1 MNSGAN
7 HRPPDLVEVGR
18 YRTLREAGD
27 EGLAIL
33 AMGEA
38 YWAFREDDEYVLCV
52 REEILEAVRRELEAC
67 RRRKRK
73 RSPQRQLSARPV
85 RFFPFAI
92 YGAVLAGFYWIQH
105 FVSPSLMT
113 AGRTDSLL
121 MIEDGQWWRTLTALT
136 LHADLPHLVSNLCG
150 GIGFVYWLARYLG
163 SAWAWTLV
171 VLCGALGNA
180 LAAAI
185 HYPDPHLSIGAST
198 AVFAA
203 LGLLTGFG
211 WALTRGDPD
220 RSIAIPEW
228 LIPPIAGITLLGLL
242 GTGGP
247 RTDVTAHIC
256 GFVVGLAT
264 AFPIAAFG
272 WERYLRGKGP
282 WVGLL
287 TPAALALAWAV
298 AVSAG

>member
-1 MNSGAN
+1 MTSGSRH
-7 HRPPDLVEVGR
+7 HRPPDLVEAGR
-18 YRTLREAGD
+18 YRTLREAGE

-52 REEILEAVRRELEAC
+52 RREILEAVRRELEAC
-67 RRRKRK
+67 RRGKRK
-73 RSPQRQLSARPV
+73 RPPPERLSVLPV

-92 YGAVLAGFYWIQH
+92 YGVVLAGFYCIQH
-105 FVSPSLMT
+105 LVAPSLAP
-113 AGRTDSLL
+113 AGRTDSLRI
-121 MIEDGQWWRTLTALT
+121 IEQGQWWRTLTALT

-171 VLCGALGNA
+171 VCCGALGNA

-185 HYPDPHLSIGAST
+185 HYPEPHLSIGAST

-211 WALTRGDPD
+211 WAHTRGDPE

-228 LIPPIAGITLLGLL
+228 IIPPIAGLTLLGLL
-242 GTGGP
+242 GGAGGP

-256 GFVVGLAT
+256 GFAAGIAT
-264 AFPIAAFG
+264 ALPVAAFG
-272 WERYLRGKGP
+272 WERHLR
-282 WVGLL
+282 
-287 TPAALALAWAV
+287 
-298 AVSAG
+298 S